1 MQDSGIKQEGISM
14 EIDTY
19 IPVTKAKSALLDMI
33 RVLADQEDIIAITK
47 NGIPRAVLMSMA
59 QYESMRETMEIL
71 GDEQM
76 MRQIQQSRDEIKA
89 GKQLVDLGDL

>member
-1 MQDSGIKQEGISM
+1 MQDSGIKQEGINM

-19 IPVTKAKSALLDMI
+19 IPVTKAKSTLLDMI
-33 RVLADQEDIIAITK
+33 RILADQEDIIAITK
-47 NGIPRAVLMSMA
+47 NGIPKAVLMSMA

-76 MRQIQQSRDEIKA
+76 MRQIRQSRDEIKA